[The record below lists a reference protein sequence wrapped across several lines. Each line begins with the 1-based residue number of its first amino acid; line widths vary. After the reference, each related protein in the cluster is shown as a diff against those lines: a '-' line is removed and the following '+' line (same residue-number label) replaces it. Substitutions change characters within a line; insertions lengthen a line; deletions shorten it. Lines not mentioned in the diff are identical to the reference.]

1 MPPGDPWHSDRPAG
15 KREILRDE
23 CQHQNGCPARRLTV
37 RALHHGQNIITEI
50 LLIRGKTDTWITE
63 REARIQ
69 LPISFRQKICANQPT
84 SFQP

>member
-1 MPPGDPWHSDRPAG
+1 MPTSERRRGLAPAEGDRQEGGPPAG
-15 KREILRDE
+15 
-23 CQHQNGCPARRLTV
+23 GLTV

>member
-23 CQHQNGCPARRLTV
+23 CQHQNGYPARRLTV

-50 LLIRGKTDTWITE
+50 LLIRGKTDTWIAELTFYAE
-63 REARIQ
+63 DTVLAK
-69 LPISFRQKICANQPT
+69 LVPILLSSIKIGA
-84 SFQP
+84 